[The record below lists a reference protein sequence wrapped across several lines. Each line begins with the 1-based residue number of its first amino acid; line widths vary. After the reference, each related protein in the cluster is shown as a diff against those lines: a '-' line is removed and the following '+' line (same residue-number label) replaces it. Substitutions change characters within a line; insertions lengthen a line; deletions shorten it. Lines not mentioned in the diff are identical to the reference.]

1 MESDVDIIDDQRFR
15 TSNMTY
21 KAALVELKRIG
32 KGSVDHHPE
41 ITPQDLKKLYDSFKT
56 DSAVE
61 LQEKVLFD
69 IIYYLCRR
77 GRENLRD
84 MSKDTFA
91 IRKDSMGKAYVC
103 QVKDELDKN
112 HRETDKPDESIT
124 VGRMYETGG
133 IKCPVMSYRLYLDKL
148 HPESNFLWQRPR
160 TMYSGSDTWFCNVP
174 IGKNTLGGFMSKL
187 SKKHNLSMIYTNHS
201 IRATSVTVMDEAD
214 IEARHI
220 MKVSGHKSESSIRS
234 YARRI
239 CEPKLADISNILSEG
254 LYPTDRSS
262 QKSSDTDIVEVE
274 PTFELKVN
282 ISSSE
287 ESIEYELQNVPDV
300 LDANQKVVHSVSSSS
315 TERIVSSTATSA
327 VVKKTSASTVVSAS
341 KCPGTHHQDHSHTIP
356 PVAGS
361 MQNCVINLNQ
371 LQLML
376 VF

>member
-1 MESDVDIIDDQRFR
+1 
-15 TSNMTY
+15 
-21 KAALVELKRIG
+21 
-32 KGSVDHHPE
+32 
-41 ITPQDLKKLYDSFKT
+41 
-56 DSAVE
+56 
-61 LQEKVLFD
+61 
-69 IIYYLCRR
+69 
-77 GRENLRD
+77 
-84 MSKDTFA
+84 
-91 IRKDSMGKAYVC
+91 
-103 QVKDELDKN
+103 
-112 HRETDKPDESIT
+112 
-124 VGRMYETGG
+124 MYETGG

-220 MKVSGHKSESSIRS
+220 MKVSGHKSESRIRS

-274 PTFELKVN
+274 ATFELKVN

-300 LDANQKVVHSVSSSS
+300 LDANQKVVHSASSSS

-361 MQNCVINLNQ
+361 MQNCVINLNINYN
-371 LQLML
+371 
-376 VF
+376 